1 MDRLQTPLQFE
12 HFGEHITIDGY
23 FGDASLLNDRENV
36 RASIDELPVELG
48 MKKLSS
54 PEVYFAKG
62 NNIKD
67 PGGWSGF
74 VVIEESHISVHT
86 FPAVGFVSID
96 VYTCRNGLDQNQII
110 KYFERRFDL
119 KDVEVNFIK
128 RGLKFPDAV
137 RRLVESETGKC
148 Q

>member
-1 MDRLQTPLQFE
+1 MDRLHIPLQFE

-23 FGDASLLNDRENV
+23 FGDNSLLNDRENV
-36 RASIDELPVELG
+36 RASIDELPSELG

-62 NNIKD
+62 NDIKD

-96 VYTCRNGLDQNQII
+96 VYTCRNGLDQSRVIR
-110 KYFERRFDL
+110 YFERRFDL

-137 RRLVESETGKC
+137 RQLVESRTGKC